1 MRRLLRW
8 LGAGVAVV
16 LVGAGIVFALLELP
30 GPELPRPVTLTVG
43 EGKRFGD
50 VAVDAERRGLLR
62 YPRLL
67 TWWARL
73 TRADRAV
80 RWGDYSIH
88 HALSPLELLARLA
101 GPPDPVHLV
110 TIPEGFTVQAALA
123 ALESA
128 GFGSAESFRCLLDD
142 PVFLAAHDVPVAN
155 PEGYL
160 FPDTYV
166 FPLTTPVERI
176 LHAMLERFRDVTGPA
191 LAQRAARVGLS
202 LHEAVT
208 LASIVEAETA
218 RADERPLVSAV
229 FHNRLRRHMPLQSDP
244 TVLYGTGRPIGDRS
258 ITREDLRRATP
269 YNTYVIGGLP
279 PGPIANPGRAS
290 LDAAVEPA
298 AVDYLYFVARGDGSH
313 QFSSTLAEHNL
324 AVNRY
329 QRHGR

>member
-1 MRRLLRW
+1 MRW
-8 LGAGVAVV
+8 LGLGVAAMAVAAAVV
-16 LVGAGIVFALLELP
+16 AALLYLP

-43 EGKRFGD
+43 EGMRFGD
-50 VAVDAERRGLLR
+50 VATEAARRGVLR
-62 YPRLL
+62 HPRLL

-73 TRADRAV
+73 SRADRAV
-80 RWGDYSIH
+80 RWGDYSIR
-88 HALSPLELLARLA
+88 HALSPRELLARLA
-101 GPPDPVHLV
+101 GPPDPIHQV

-123 ALESA
+123 ALETA

-160 FPDTYV
+160 FPDTYI
-166 FPLTTPVERI
+166 FPLTTPAERI
-176 LHAMLERFRDVTGPA
+176 LHAMLQRFRDVAGAT
-191 LAQRAARVGLS
+191 LAQRAAKVGLT

-244 TVLYGTGRPIGDRS
+244 TVLYGYGRPSTDRS

-269 YNTYVIGGLP
+269 YNTYVIAGLP

-324 AVNRY
+324 AVARY
-329 QRHGR
+329 QRHGH